1 MIITLPKIGPVR
13 FDDNLSSEELNKQ
26 VGLLAQKYDFK
37 IPKRDVG
44 IGTLLKEGFMRG
56 MGETGIAL
64 GDVLPA
70 MGASALGFDEYAQR
84 QMAEADASRQ
94 ALQAK
99 YPAQFKSYTEIES
112 PYEALQYGA
121 ETLGELGPTAL
132 TAMIPGMG
140 ASALG
145 SRVAARGAMGAALE
159 AGPLSRAGLAAAEAT
174 AKKAGEVAGKRAMY
188 GGVYLG
194 SFAQNAPEVFES
206 IYQETDKMEPG
217 IAALAGGL
225 SSVLDAI
232 VPAKVL
238 GELGGYG
245 KMKVI
250 EKLAKESGAAPKV
263 WKYIAKEAA
272 TTAGSEGLTE
282 AAQEAINVAA
292 EQVAGSTKG
301 MLSPENI
308 QRYKESFVKGAI
320 GGSAFGTVS
329 GTSQGLTAKKD
340 YAGTKEAEA
349 ALQAQ
354 YDAEKAAG
362 TLTPEKQAEYDIA
375 LENARKQRESDLA
388 MAFRDTRESEMA
400 RMDQRRPAGG
410 YTPDAE
416 TQAEIDKM
424 ETDRAKALEAQQKAD
439 AEIIQARYGERGA
452 PFSIVP
458 PTSGTGGLYSPA
470 LEQQRADQQQATRDF
485 AFGPVATNTPG
496 DPVTVD
502 TLKNLKVS
510 DRSKVGLQ
518 LLGTDLDT
526 VDGRRKFIQTLE
538 NPEFMGNIDPAA
550 YDDVISTFDPEEV
563 KAARDEMKAETL
575 SPTKQKQQEQ
585 TRQFAFGVPD
595 VTRPDTTPSG
605 GGAGMAGKS
614 TATKNSTA
622 DETTVGGGDVSTDQ
636 NATDATGGKGQ
647 QPRTLT
653 DRQQRIEFGKGLG
666 AVQPYPGMLRGR
678 VNLPA
683 QTAAKNGDFAGVVT
697 ALENSKN
704 ATVAE
709 VARRA
714 KALDTKIEIDDT
726 AGETYEGRS
735 TFEDQMSIDGAK
747 MHLDALNKL
756 RELAPTV
763 EQLPEGATLPYEI
776 SGVSIPAIQDGKE
789 YPSKLGLRDIA
800 KNNNSMFTSLGLP
813 EGTDLRTKE
822 DFKALIDAFERATQ
836 QLGEDKLRLTSTA
849 SAIKQGVAGQYDA
862 ATNTIRVPE
871 YFAKD
876 ESVLAHEIVH
886 AQALNAV
893 ANPTKEQKPVVE
905 RLNKLYKHVKEVVEQ
920 QAATDKNFRSPY
932 GIASAQEFIA
942 EGLSNPDFQY
952 LLSRIRYENTTAWDK
967 FVESIAKLLG
977 LKNDNAFTELLTIY
991 SDLTKESKP
1000 QPKSKAK
1007 TDGTTTTQTQQ
1018 AEAQRQAA
1026 TTTARSVLDR
1036 PDFSAELPA
1045 IQQKLGGLKNKLDQ
1059 VAKDARAYFGKVT
1072 PELALDAIADDVV
1085 RQPTAYRNSKMK
1097 LPSVSK
1103 PGTFAGTPEPTY
1115 HTKPEAAFF
1124 LGQGGIHAKNAEAWV
1139 RANLSPEA
1147 VAFMDAKIAQYTKE
1161 EQRSKAIRR
1170 RQESQ
1175 TTLRKATKVQV
1186 EEEAAA
1192 AEAEGEYAPTEEE
1205 IAEAKGTKTEA
1216 GKRKAQMQR
1225 LARQLAE
1232 KDPYSDLDDIA
1243 DTDIS
1248 GFNADADL
1256 AALHTQAHPVILQQ
1270 LADNNL
1276 VGALQG
1282 LADSGSSKTAEL
1294 FAQNL
1299 SKLVG
1304 NVNLVYGAEKSM
1316 YDPKTNTIYLRDGAT
1331 EYEILHE
1338 SSHATMSHTLDNP
1351 SHPVTRQVTTLFNQM
1366 KKGTEGT
1373 YGAKDIQE
1381 FAAEAWS
1388 NDAFRNQLKQ
1398 FKPTGEKLTGWE
1410 RLVNAVR
1417 QLLRLPPK
1425 HTTALD
1431 AIDRMLN
1438 DIISPPPVERK
1449 GETLYAQSLHN
1460 PNVVQEMFTKIGGI
1474 IRKEP
1479 IMNRENAVA
1488 FWKGAEKID
1497 SIRRVLY
1504 YKALNLSALGEVSK
1518 KYLGNLGERFAA
1530 TVEEMAGYQE
1540 KLLEAMSPLHK
1551 RLTEFRQTPEYQA
1564 WSTLVHDAT
1573 TVDVRPY
1580 KEAKKLYDG
1589 SPEKEAEWKQLNARF
1604 EKLTPNGQ
1612 KLYRDLFAT
1621 YKALDTEFLKS
1632 LERNIEATVGD
1643 KGKAASA
1650 YQKILQE
1657 LASVRIDHYAPLFRE
1672 GQFWLQYNVGKEVK
1686 KEAFESEAE
1695 RDFARKKLEASGA
1708 TNFDA
1713 YSRADQLAAS
1723 NVPSGTMLADIMKIM
1738 KDNGAGDTA
1747 IDDLI
1752 QLVVKAMPEAS
1763 ILKSRQKRTGIGGYV
1778 DNAAYVFD
1786 HVSSNTARQLARMQ
1800 YGPELQRLVKE
1811 MVATANTARGDANT
1825 YGNELIKEFED
1836 RRKFAM
1842 KPTLSGWA
1850 QFASSS
1856 AFYYN
1861 LAGNVSSALVN
1872 TLQTPLIV
1880 FPQLGG
1886 EYGFKESYAALKNA
1900 MKLYTSSGL
1909 IKNVTELT
1917 GDVSSQKAMTS
1928 IENWV
1933 NKGQYTQYKG
1943 LIEAMKD
1950 RGMLVTSTARDAL
1963 RSENDNSSGYGSTN
1977 KLARITTL
1985 VGSFMFHHAERMN
1998 REITAVAA
2006 FDLEMAKLKNSKMS
2020 EAEKQ
2025 AKAIDKAI
2033 ALVEY
2038 THGAGSTLSGPS
2050 LGQGDVGKVLMVFKR
2065 FAFSM
2070 YYMLFDTMNRSLP
2083 IKGATGEQLEAIK
2096 AARRQLAGVYG
2107 MSALFAG
2114 AKGMPLY
2121 WVAELAYN
2129 MFQDKDDDDF
2139 DTVMREFLGD
2149 FAFKGPVNY
2158 FTNLSIADRV
2168 GWTDLLWREQKGSKA
2183 DASALSQFMET
2194 LLGAPYSIAD
2204 SILRGKDLIAEGQYE
2219 RGIEAMLPIGIR
2231 NILKGGRYAV
2241 EGANTLRGDA
2251 VGDVNG
2257 YNAAMQ
2263 VLGFAP
2269 ADLMKQYEENAYMT
2283 EKAKAIRSIEK
2294 NALKKYYAAMREGD
2308 VDGMMDAREKL
2319 FDLSAKYPEMGI
2331 SEKTINQSVK
2341 ARDRISRE
2349 MHHGVQLDRK
2359 LAPYLKQAAAE
2370 AYGD

>member
-1 MIITLPKIGPVR
+1 MVNIN
-13 FDDNLSSEELNKQ
+13 DD
-26 VGLLAQKYDFK
+26 VY
-37 IPKRDVG
+37 
-44 IGTLLKEGFMRG
+44 
-56 MGETGIAL
+56 TGIL
-64 GDVLPA
+64 DKL
-70 MGASALGFDEYAQR
+70 YA
-84 QMAEADASRQ
+84 DG
-94 ALQAK
+94 
-99 YPAQFKSYTEIES
+99 
-112 PYEALQYGA
+112 YGA
-121 ETLGELGPTAL
+121 E
-132 TAMIPGMG
+132 ID
-140 ASALG
+140 
-145 SRVAARGAMGAALE
+145 AAR
-159 AGPLSRAGLAAAEAT
+159 
-174 AKKAGEVAGKRAMY
+174 
-188 GGVYLG
+188 
-194 SFAQNAPEVFES
+194 
-206 IYQETDKMEPG
+206 QEM
-217 IAALAGGL
+217 
-225 SSVLDAI
+225 
-232 VPAKVL
+232 
-238 GELGGYG
+238 
-245 KMKVI
+245 
-250 EKLAKESGAAPKV
+250 
-263 WKYIAKEAA
+263 
-272 TTAGSEGLTE
+272 
-282 AAQEAINVAA
+282 
-292 EQVAGSTKG
+292 QV
-301 MLSPENI
+301 EDI
-308 QRYKESFVKGAI
+308 
-320 GGSAFGTVS
+320 SA
-329 GTSQGLTAKKD
+329 
-340 YAGTKEAEA
+340 
-349 ALQAQ
+349 
-354 YDAEKAAG
+354 
-362 TLTPEKQAEYDIA
+362 
-375 LENARKQRESDLA
+375 
-388 MAFRDTRESEMA
+388 
-400 RMDQRRPAGG
+400 
-410 YTPDAE
+410 
-416 TQAEIDKM
+416 
-424 ETDRAKALEAQQKAD
+424 
-439 AEIIQARYGERGA
+439 
-452 PFSIVP
+452 
-458 PTSGTGGLYSPA
+458 
-470 LEQQRADQQQATRDF
+470 
-485 AFGPVATNTPG
+485 
-496 DPVTVD
+496 
-502 TLKNLKVS
+502 
-510 DRSKVGLQ
+510 
-518 LLGTDLDT
+518 
-526 VDGRRKFIQTLE
+526 
-538 NPEFMGNIDPAA
+538 
-550 YDDVISTFDPEEV
+550 
-563 KAARDEMKAETL
+563 
-575 SPTKQKQQEQ
+575 TKQKQQEQ

-595 VTRPDTTPSG
+595 VTRPDTTTSG
-605 GGAGMAGKS
+605 GGPSVDSQS
-614 TATKNSTA
+614 TTTKNTTT

-647 QPRTLT
+647 QSRTLT
-653 DRQQRIEFGKGLG
+653 DRQQRIEFGKRLG

-683 QTAAKNGDFAGVVT
+683 QTAAKNGDFAGVVA

-763 EQLPEGATLPYEI
+763 EQLPDGAPLPYGI
-776 SGVSIPAIQDGKE
+776 SGSSITAIQDGKE
-789 YPSKLGLRDIA
+789 YPSKLGLRDIV

-920 QAATDKNFRSPY
+920 RAATDKNFQSPY

-1018 AEAQRQAA
+1018 AETQGQAA
-1026 TTTARSVLDR
+1026 TTATRSVLDR

-1059 VAKDARAYFGKVT
+1059 IAKDARAYFGKVV
-1072 PELALDAIADDVV
+1072 PELALDAIANDLVY
-1085 RQPTAYRNSKMK
+1085 QPTAYRNSKMT
-1097 LPSVSK
+1097 LPSESK
-1103 PGTFAGTPEPTY
+1103 PGTFAATPEPTFG
-1115 HTKPEAAFF
+1115 TKEEAAFY
-1124 LGQGGIHAKNAEAWV
+1124 LGQGGIHAKNAEAWA

-1147 VAFMDAKIAQYTKE
+1147 VSFMDQKIAQYTKE
-1161 EQRSKAIRR
+1161 KADSSKTRKKQQKQQDIRKG
-1170 RQESQ
+1170 
-1175 TTLRKATKVQV
+1175 TATQV
-1186 EEEAAA
+1186 ADEAATA
-1192 AEAEGEYAPTEEE
+1192 KAEGEFAPTEEE

-1225 LARQLAE
+1225 LARELAKE
-1232 KDPYSDLDDIA
+1232 SKQAYNEDVFGDLDDIA

-1270 LADNNL
+1270 LANNNL

-1282 LADSGSSKTAEL
+1282 LADSGSSKTAER
-1294 FAQNL
+1294 FADSL

-1304 NVNLVYGAEKSM
+1304 NVNLVYGAKKSM
-1316 YDPKTNTIYLRDGAT
+1316 YDPKTNTVYLRDGAT

-1351 SHPVTRQVTTLFNQM
+1351 SHPVTRQVTNLFNQM

-1373 YGAKDIQE
+1373 YGAQDIQE

-1410 RLVNAVR
+1410 RLVNSVR

-1425 HTTALD
+1425 TETALD

-1438 DIISPPPVERK
+1438 DIISPPPETRT
-1449 GETLYAQSLHN
+1449 GETMYAQSLHN
-1460 PNVVQEMFTKIGGI
+1460 PNVVQEMFTKINST
-1474 IRKEP
+1474 IRSKP
-1479 IMNRENAVA
+1479 VMNSERAVG
-1488 FWKGAEKID
+1488 FWKAAEKIGTTG
-1497 SIRRVLY
+1497 RQLM
-1504 YKALNLSALGEVSK
+1504 YKALNLSALGEVGN
-1518 KYLGNLGERFAA
+1518 KYLGNTATRFAN
-1530 TVEEMAGYQE
+1530 TIEEMAGYQE
-1540 KLLEAMSPLHK
+1540 KLLEAMYPLHS
-1551 RLTEFRQTPEYQA
+1551 RLAEFRQTPEYQA
-1564 WSTLVHDAT
+1564 WSTLVNDST
-1573 TVDVRPY
+1573 RVDVNPEADFSKY
-1580 KEAKKLYDG
+1580 KG
-1589 SPEKEAEWKQLNARF
+1589 SPEKEAEWKQLHARF
-1604 EKLTPNGQ
+1604 IKLTSTGQ

-1621 YKALDTEFLKS
+1621 YKELDKEFLKS
-1632 LERNIEATVGD
+1632 LERNIGATVGD
-1643 KGKAASA
+1643 KSQAATA

-1657 LASVRIDHYAPLFRE
+1657 LASVRVDHYAPLFRE
-1672 GQFWLQYNVGKEVK
+1672 GPFWLQYDINGETK

-1695 RDFARKKLEASGA
+1695 LNYARQQLEAKGA
-1708 TNFDA
+1708 TNVDF
-1713 YSRADQLAAS
+1713 YLRADQLTS
-1723 NVPSGTMLADIMKIM
+1723 KNVPSGTMLADIIKIM
-1738 KDNGAGDTA
+1738 QDNGAGKDA
-1747 IDDLI
+1747 VDDLI

-1763 ILKSRQKRTGIGGYV
+1763 ILKSRQKRTGIGGYI
-1778 DNAAYVFD
+1778 DNAAFVFD
-1786 HVSSNTARQLARMQ
+1786 RVSSNTARQLGRMQ
-1800 YGPELQRLVKE
+1800 YGPELQRLVAE
-1811 MVATANTARGDANT
+1811 MQEKVDSARGDTNR
-1825 YGNELIKEFED
+1825 YGGELINEFEG
-1836 RRKFAM
+1836 RREFAM
-1842 KPTLSGWA
+1842 KPTLTAFS
-1850 QFASSS
+1850 QYASSG

-1861 LAGNVSSALVN
+1861 LAGNISSAVIN
-1872 TLQTPLIV
+1872 TLQTPLVV

-1886 EYGFKESYAALKNA
+1886 EYGFKDASVALNNA
-1900 MKLYTSSGL
+1900 RKLYMSSGFTR
-1909 IKNVTELT
+1909 KVTELT
-1917 GDVSSQKAMTS
+1917 GEVTEVQNEFQILNRMGLKAMTS
-1928 IENWV
+1928 IENLV
-1933 NKGQYTQYKG
+1933 NNGKAPQYAG
-1943 LIEAMKD
+1943 LIGAMKD
-1950 RGMLVTSTARDAL
+1950 RGLLATSTARSAL
-1963 RSENDNSSGYGSTN
+1963 NSENNNSSGYGSTN
-1977 KLARITTL
+1977 KLARYTTL

-2006 FDLEMAKLKNSKMS
+2006 YDLEMAKLKNSKMS

-2025 AKAIDKAI
+2025 AKAIDKALK
-2033 ALVEY
+2033 LVEY
-2038 THGAGSTLSGPS
+2038 SHGAGSTLSGPS
-2050 LGQGDVGKVLMVFKR
+2050 LGQSDVGKVLMVFKR

-2070 YYMLFDTMNRSLP
+2070 YYMLFDTMMRSLP
-2083 IKGATGEQLEAIK
+2083 TKGATGEQLEGIK

-2114 AKGMPLY
+2114 TKGLPLY

-2139 DTVMREFLGD
+2139 DTVMREYLGD
-2149 FAFKGPVNY
+2149 FFFKGPVNY

-2183 DASALSQFMET
+2183 DASALSQFVESV
-2194 LLGAPYSIAD
+2194 LGAPYSIVD
-2204 SILRGKDLIAEGQYE
+2204 SAIRGVNLIAEGQME
-2219 RGIEAMLPIGIR
+2219 RGIEAMLPVSMR
-2231 NILKGGRYAV
+2231 NILKGGRYAI

-2294 NALKKYYAAMREGD
+2294 NALKQYYAAMREGD
-2308 VDGMMDAREKL
+2308 MDGMAKAEDKL
-2319 FDLSAKYPEMGI
+2319 YALGDKYPELQI
-2331 SEKTINQSVK
+2331 SGDTINKSVK
-2341 ARDRISRE
+2341 ARERISAE
-2349 MHHGVQLDRK
+2349 MYQGVSLDRK

>member
-1 MIITLPKIGPVR
+1 MLINLPKLGPVNFR
-13 FDDNLSSEELNKQ
+13 DDLTPEQFQAQLSALQ
-26 VGLLAQKYDFK
+26 QKYDFK
-37 IPKRDVG
+37 LPKPEVG
-44 IGTLLKEGFMRG
+44 IGTLLKRGFMRG
-56 MGETGIAL
+56 LGETGIAL
-64 GDVLPA
+64 GDTLPA

-84 QMAEADASRQ
+84 QLGEAQESRA
-94 ALQAK
+94 ALEAK
-99 YPAQFKSYTEIES
+99 YPTQFRSYTEIES

-132 TAMIPGMG
+132 TALVPGIG
-140 ASALG
+140 AGAVG
-145 SRVAARGAMGAALE
+145 SRIAARGAMGAALE
-159 AGPLSRAGLAAAEAT
+159 AGPLSIAGRAAAETA

-206 IYQETDKMEPG
+206 IYRETDKMEPG

-232 VPAKVL
+232 VPGKVL

-245 KMKVI
+245 KIKVI
-250 EKLAKESGAAPKV
+250 EQLAKESGAAPKV
-263 WKYIAKEAA
+263 WKYIGKEAA
-272 TTAGSEGLTE
+272 KTAGTEGLTE
-282 AAQEAINVAA
+282 AAQESINAAA
-292 EQVAGSTKG
+292 EQVAGSTKDMFG
-301 MLSPENI
+301 PENI
-308 QRYKESFVKGAI
+308 QRFKESFVKGAI
-320 GGSAFGTVS
+320 GGGAFGTI
-329 GTSQGLTAKKD
+329 GGASQGLTARKEFKN
-340 YAGTKEAEA
+340 TKEAEE
-349 ALQAQ
+349 ALKAQ
-354 YDAEKAAG
+354 MDAEAKAG

-375 LENARKQRESDLA
+375 LENARKQREAELTSTFEGLPDYNQRAENLKA
-388 MAFRDTRESEMA
+388 IQA
-400 RMDQRRPAGG
+400 RMEQIRPADG
-410 YTPDAE
+410 YAPDAE
-416 TQAEIDKM
+416 TQAEIDKLQAEYDF
-424 ETDRAKALEAQQKAD
+424 ETALDRAYD
-439 AEIIQARYGERGA
+439 AERAKGSA
-452 PFSIVP
+452 FAKVP

-485 AFGPVATNTPG
+485 AFGPVTTNTPG

-550 YDDVISTFDPEEV
+550 YDDIVSTFDPEEV
-563 KAARDEMKAETL
+563 KAARAEMQSVDI

-595 VTRPDTTPSG
+595 ATRPDAAPSG
-605 GGAGMAGKS
+605 GSTSVVSKPAS
-614 TATKNSTA
+614 IEDTAT
-622 DETTVGGGDVSTDQ
+622 DETTVGGGDVSTQPDVR
-636 NATDATGGKGQ
+636 DATGREGQ
-647 QPRTLT
+647 QPTTLT
-653 DRQQRIEFGKGLG
+653 
-666 AVQPYPGMLRGR
+666 
-678 VNLPA
+678 
-683 QTAAKNGDFAGVVT
+683 
-697 ALENSKN
+697 
-704 ATVAE
+704 
-709 VARRA
+709 
-714 KALDTKIEIDDT
+714 
-726 AGETYEGRS
+726 
-735 TFEDQMSIDGAK
+735 
-747 MHLDALNKL
+747 
-756 RELAPTV
+756 
-763 EQLPEGATLPYEI
+763 
-776 SGVSIPAIQDGKE
+776 
-789 YPSKLGLRDIA
+789 
-800 KNNNSMFTSLGLP
+800 
-813 EGTDLRTKE
+813 EGT
-822 DFKALIDAFERATQ
+822 A
-836 QLGEDKLRLTSTA
+836 
-849 SAIKQGVAGQYDA
+849 
-862 ATNTIRVPE
+862 
-871 YFAKD
+871 
-876 ESVLAHEIVH
+876 
-886 AQALNAV
+886 
-893 ANPTKEQKPVVE
+893 
-905 RLNKLYKHVKEVVEQ
+905 
-920 QAATDKNFRSPY
+920 
-932 GIASAQEFIA
+932 
-942 EGLSNPDFQY
+942 
-952 LLSRIRYENTTAWDK
+952 
-967 FVESIAKLLG
+967 
-977 LKNDNAFTELLTIY
+977 
-991 SDLTKESKP
+991 
-1000 QPKSKAK
+1000 

-1018 AEAQRQAA
+1018 AEAQRQTA
-1026 TTTARSVLDR
+1026 TTTPRGILDR
-1036 PDFSAELPA
+1036 PDLSSELPI
-1045 IQQKLGGLKNKLDQ
+1045 IQQKLGVAMSKLDQ
-1059 VAKDARAYFGKVT
+1059 VAKDARAYFGKVV
-1072 PELALDAIADDVV
+1072 PELALDAIANDLVLA
-1085 RQPTAYRNSKMK
+1085 PTAYRNSKMK
-1097 LPSVSK
+1097 AFEKSPL
-1103 PGTFAGTPEPTY
+1103 GPEPTFG
-1115 HTKPEAAFF
+1115 TEAEAAFF
-1124 LGQGGIHAKNAEAWV
+1124 KGQGGIHTKNAEAWA

-1147 VAFMDAKIAQYTKE
+1147 VAFMDQKIAQYTKE
-1161 EQRSKAIRR
+1161 EKGEKGSIKTRAKQQKQQDI
-1170 RQESQ
+1170 
-1175 TTLRKATKVQV
+1175 RKATKEQIKK
-1186 EEEAAA
+1186 ENQ
-1192 AEAEGEYAPTEEE
+1192 AP
-1205 IAEAKGTKTEA
+1205 
-1216 GKRKAQMQR
+1216 KRASMQ
-1225 LARQLAE
+1225 
-1232 KDPYSDLDDIA
+1232 KIIGDVYFGDLDDNA
-1243 DTDIS
+1243 DTDLN
-1248 GFNADADL
+1248 GLLADADL
-1256 AALHTQAHPVILQQ
+1256 AALHTQAHPVVLQQ
-1270 LADNNL
+1270 LANNNL

-1294 FAQNL
+1294 FAESL
-1299 SKLVG
+1299 SKQVG

-1316 YDPKTNTIYLRDGAT
+1316 YDPKTNTVYLRDGAT

-1351 SHPVTRQVTTLFNQM
+1351 SHPVTRQVTNLFNQM

-1373 YGAKDIQE
+1373 YGAQDIQE

-1388 NDAFRNQLKQ
+1388 NDAFRSQLKQ

-1410 RLVNAVR
+1410 RLVNSVR

-1425 HTTALD
+1425 TETALD

-1438 DIISPPPVERK
+1438 DIISPPPAERM
-1449 GETLYAQSLHN
+1449 GETMYAQSLHN
-1460 PNVVQEMFTKIGGI
+1460 PNVVQEMFTKMGDT
-1474 IRKEP
+1474 IRKQP
-1479 IMNRENAVA
+1479 LMNKEGAVG
-1488 FWKGAEKID
+1488 FWKGAEKIGTVG
-1497 SIRRVLY
+1497 RQLM
-1504 YKALNLSALGEVSK
+1504 YKALNLSALGEISK
-1518 KYLGNLGERFAA
+1518 NYLGETGARFAN

-1589 SPEKEAEWKQLNARF
+1589 SPEKEAEYKKLHARF
-1604 EKLTPNGQ
+1604 EKLTSNGQ

-1643 KGKAASA
+1643 KAKSASA

-1672 GQFWLQYNVGKEVK
+1672 GQFWLQYNVGNDVK
-1686 KEAFESEAE
+1686 KQAFETEAD
-1695 RDFARKKLEASGA
+1695 RDFARKQLEASGA
-1708 TNFDA
+1708 TKFDA
-1713 YSRADQLAAS
+1713 YSRADQITAK

-1738 KDNGAGDTA
+1738 KDSGAGEDA
-1747 IDDLI
+1747 INDLI

-1763 ILKSRQKRTGIGGYV
+1763 ILKSRQKRTGIGGYI

-1800 YGPELQRLVKE
+1800 YGPELQRLIKDMTE
-1811 MVATANTARGDANT
+1811 TANQARGDANT
-1825 YGNELIKEFED
+1825 FGIELINEFEG

-1842 KPTLSGWA
+1842 NPTVAGWA

-1900 MKLYTSSGL
+1900 MKLYTSSG
-1909 IKNVTELT
+1909 ITKNVTELT
-1917 GDVSSQKAMTS
+1917 GDVSGQKAMTS

-1933 NKGQYTQYKG
+1933 NKGKYTQYKG
-1943 LIEAMKD
+1943 LIDAMKD

-1977 KLARITTL
+1977 KLARVTTL

-2006 FDLEMAKLKNSKMS
+2006 FDLEMAKLKNSKLS
-2020 EAEKQ
+2020 DAEKQ
-2025 AKAIDKAI
+2025 AKAIDKAM

-2050 LGQGDVGKVLMVFKR
+2050 LGQSDVGKVLMVFKR

-2070 YYMLFDTMNRSLP
+2070 YYMLFDTMRRSLP
-2083 IKGATGEQLEAIK
+2083 TKGATGEQLEAIK
-2096 AARRQLAGVYG
+2096 AARKQLAGVYG

-2114 AKGMPLY
+2114 VKGMPLY
-2121 WVAELAYN
+2121 WIAETAYN
-2129 MFQDKDDDDF
+2129 MFQEDDDDDF
-2139 DTVMREFLGD
+2139 DTVMRGFLGD
-2149 FAFKGPVNY
+2149 FFFKGPVNY

-2231 NILKGGRYAV
+2231 NILKGGRYAI

-2283 EKAKAIRSIEK
+2283 EKGKAIKSIEK

-2308 VDGMMDAREKL
+2308 IDGMMDAREKL
-2319 FDLSAKYPEMGI
+2319 FELGAKYPDLKI

-2341 ARDRISRE
+2341 ARDRISNE
-2349 MHHGVQLDRK
+2349 MHQGVSLDRK

-2370 AYGD
+2370 AYGE